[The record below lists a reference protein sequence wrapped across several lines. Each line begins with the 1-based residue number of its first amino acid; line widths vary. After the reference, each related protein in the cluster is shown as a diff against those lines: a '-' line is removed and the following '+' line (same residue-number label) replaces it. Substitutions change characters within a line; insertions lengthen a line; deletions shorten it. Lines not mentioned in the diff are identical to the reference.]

1 MPEPSQELS
10 LRRATSEYRWLAEA
24 RARTVR
30 FHLSLNFAFAVLAIV
45 VLKITGPVYAD
56 AIAAALFGCGFATA
70 LLSARTIRNAEREYR
85 TAQNRMLEMEYQAG
99 LRSGEFQPE
108 QPRMRGITAI
118 FVCFAVL
125 HLFAAALVLIMT
137 YVMPPEPVEEEE
149 TPAST
154 SLVRVCSECGP

>member
-1 MPEPSQELS
+1 MLEPSQELA

-56 AIAAALFGCGFATA
+56 AIAAGLFGCGFATA

-85 TAQNRMLEMEYQAG
+85 AAQNRMLEMEYRAG
-99 LRSGEFQPE
+99 LRPGEFQPVDLHI
-108 QPRMRGITAI
+108 RGITAI
-118 FVCFAVL
+118 LICFAAL
-125 HLFAAALVLIMT
+125 HLFAAMMVLIMT
-137 YVMPPEPVEEEE
+137 YVMPPEPVEEEQ

-154 SLVRVCSECGP
+154 ALVQFCSECDP